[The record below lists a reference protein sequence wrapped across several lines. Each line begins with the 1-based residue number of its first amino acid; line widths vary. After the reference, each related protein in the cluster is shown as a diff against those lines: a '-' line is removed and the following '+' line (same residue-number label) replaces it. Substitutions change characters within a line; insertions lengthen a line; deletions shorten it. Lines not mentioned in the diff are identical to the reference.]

1 MINKINNGF
10 KIFSGNS
17 NRPLA
22 ERITTRLEVNLA
34 RASVGRWTNGECR
47 IQLEENVRGTDV
59 FIIQSISWPAN
70 ENLMELLLMID
81 AAKRASADRI
91 TAVIPYYGYS
101 KQEKKV
107 RGREPISAKLVANLI
122 VAAGANRV
130 LTVNLH
136 APAIQGF
143 FDIPVDHLDALSI
156 LAAKTKK
163 TINLDGCVVVA
174 PDKGRVEMAVEL
186 SAKLGAGMAIVFKRH
201 PLENREDVK
210 EVEFVGADLD
220 GRTAII
226 LDDMVLS
233 GGTLL
238 NAVNRVASCG
248 VKEIHACIVHGAFC
262 GDCLSKI
269 ESSPLGKVVVTDT
282 IAADETAAGGKLVI
296 ASVTDMLAEAIRRIH
311 YNKSVSEMFE

>member
-1 MINKINNGF
+1 MLNNGF
-10 KIFSGNS
+10 RIFSGNS

-22 ERITTRLEVNLA
+22 EKIATKLETDLA
-34 RASVGRWTNGECR
+34 NASVGRWTNGECR
-47 IQLEENVRGTDV
+47 VQLEENVRGTDV
-59 FIIQSISWPAN
+59 FIVQSICEPAN

-143 FDIPVDHLDALSI
+143 FDIPVDHLDALGIMASKVEEAI
-156 LAAKTKK
+156 D
-163 TINLDGCVVVA
+163 LDNCVVVA
-174 PDKGRVEMAVEL
+174 PDKGRVEMALDL
-186 SAKLGAGMAIVFKRH
+186 STKLKAETAIVFKRH
-201 PLENREDVK
+201 PVEDREKVE
-210 EVEFVGADLD
+210 EVEFVGQDLQNCI
-220 GRTAII
+220 AII
-226 LDDMVLS
+226 LDDMILT

-238 NAVNRVASCG
+238 NAVNRVSNRGAR
-248 VKEIHACIVHGAFC
+248 ETHACIVHGAFC
-262 GDCLSKI
+262 GDSLEKI
-269 ESSPLGKVVVTDT
+269 KCSPLVKMMVTDT
-282 IAADETAAGGKLVI
+282 IPVDESAAGGKLVV
-296 ASVTDMLAEAIRRIH
+296 ASVAEALAEAIRRIH
-311 YNKSVSEMFE
+311 YNMSVSEMFEK

>member
-1 MINKINNGF
+1 MTNNGF

-22 ERITTRLEVNLA
+22 ERIALKLEAPLA
-34 RASVGRWTNGECR
+34 QALVERWTNGECR
-47 IQLEENVRGTDV
+47 VQLEENIRGSDV
-59 FIIQSISWPAN
+59 FIVQSISEPAN

-122 VAAGANRV
+122 VAAGADRV

-143 FDIPVDHLDALSI
+143 FDIPVDHLDAMGI
-156 LAAKTKK
+156 LADKIEETLSP
-163 TINLDGCVVVA
+163 NGCVVVA

-186 SAKLGAGMAIVFKRH
+186 STKLKADTAIVFKRH
-201 PLENREDVK
+201 PLEDREKVE
-210 EVEFVGADLD
+210 EVEFVGANLD
-220 GRTAII
+220 DSTVII
-226 LDDMVLS
+226 LDDMILS

-238 NAVNRVASCG
+238 NAVNRVTSFGA
-248 VKEIHACIVHGAFC
+248 KEVHACIVHGAFC
-262 GDCLSKI
+262 GDSLEKI
-269 ESSPLGKVVVTDT
+269 ELSPLAKMLVTDT
-282 IAADETAAGGKLVI
+282 VPVDETAAGGKLVV
-296 ASVTDMLAEAIRRIH
+296 ASVAEALAEAIRRIH
-311 YNKSVSEMFE
+311 FNMSVSEMFE